1 MGIFFDKVKSN
12 KTLKFI
18 DELNDSEFKLDDLD
32 LIDLEDSKKELVFA
46 YLDNSIHA
54 MRWFW
59 SIMKSN
65 HVLVLLSEGLKDTLK
80 YSLEEKYA
88 PKCIVDRQ
96 RSEITG
102 YDLSKPEGFFIR
114 RNPVNVDIHKNIKLL
129 LSTSGTTG
137 SPKFVKLSETNLLSN
152 ATDISEYLNI
162 KNTDVVPLNLPI
174 YYSYGLSVLT
184 SNSLVGNTIIC
195 SNTDILNRNFWNNLE
210 KFKYNSL
217 AGVPMVYE
225 MLDRIGFMKKSY
237 PSLRY
242 ITQAGGKLSNDLI
255 LKFSEYSAAQ
265 NIDFFVMYGA
275 TEATARMSF
284 LDPKQLKNKLGSIGR
299 PLKSGRFIID
309 TGTSELQYC
318 GPNVFGGYSESLYDL
333 STFDEMNCLKTGDL
347 ATIDND
353 GYYFI
358 TGRIK
363 RIVKLFG
370 LRINL
375 DEMEQYLSNEL
386 GNSVKCIGIEDKKIG
401 VFYCDPNLNDTNI
414 IEILTGTFKIHISTV
429 AMFKID
435 EFPITPN
442 GKTDYNA
449 LSKRI

>member
-1 MGIFFDKVKSN
+1 MGDFFDKVKSN
-12 KTLKFI
+12 GTLKFI
-18 DELNDSEFKLDDLD
+18 DESNENVYSLEELG
-32 LIDLEDSKKELVFA
+32 LIDFEDSTKELVFA
-46 YLDNSIHA
+46 YLDNSIIA

-59 SIMKSN
+59 SIMKSH
-65 HVLVLLSEGLKDTLK
+65 HVLVLLSETLNETLK
-80 YSLEEKYA
+80 FSLEQKYA
-88 PKCIVDRQ
+88 PRFIVDRQ
-96 RSEITG
+96 RSEIIG
-102 YDLSKPEGFFIR
+102 YEKPQIEGFFIR
-114 RNPVNVDIHKNIKLL
+114 KYPVDARIHGNIKLL

-152 ATDISEYLNI
+152 ASDISEYLSI

-174 YYSYGLSVLT
+174 FYSYGLSVLT
-184 SNSLVGNTIIC
+184 SNSLVGNTIVC

-255 LKFSEYSAAQ
+255 MKFAEYSAAH

-284 LDPKQLKNKLGSIGR
+284 LDPKQLKNKLGSIGK
-299 PLKSGRFIID
+299 PLKSGQFIID
-309 TGTSELQYC
+309 TDTGELQYC
-318 GPNVFGGYSESLYDL
+318 GPNVFGGYSESLSDL
-333 STFDEMNCLKTGDL
+333 SSFDDMSCLMTGDL
-347 ATIDND
+347 ATVDND

-401 VFYCDPNLNDTNI
+401 IFYCDSDVNDAKL
-414 IEILTGTFKIHISTV
+414 IEILTSTFKIHISTL
-429 AMFKID
+429 ALFKID
-435 EFPITPN
+435 EFPVTPN

-449 LSKRI
+449 LSIRI